1 MSRYKDFEGTN
12 GSGHNN
18 LHFWHL
24 WSNQHVS
31 RCEWGVICARSLICG
46 VSTSRHLN
54 PGGCWYI
61 TDKNLWAP
69 SEILSACKAGVVII
83 IQPSANI
90 HVSPQTKVLCFILN
104 VSYIDHPCSIAL
116 FEVIQHSRH
125 NEVGHNGCVLKLI
138 EWAPTQN
145 KLFWHQRECF
155 EPLFSPF
162 QVSEGI
168 WLLGQNA
175 PCVGRLVERSL
186 SR

>member
-1 MSRYKDFEGTN
+1 MG
-12 GSGHNN
+12 
-18 LHFWHL
+18 
-24 WSNQHVS
+24 WS
-31 RCEWGVICARSLICG
+31 
-46 VSTSRHLN
+46 LN
-54 PGGCWYI
+54 P
-61 TDKNLWAP
+61 LLAP
-69 SEILSACKAGVVII
+69 VSCNNHCIIHQEPLAGVQCDAEQARVG
-83 IQPSANI
+83 
-90 HVSPQTKVLCFILN
+90 
-104 VSYIDHPCSIAL
+104 IDHPCSIAL

-186 SR
+186 CCTVQLLCGYLKGQISVGSLSLESFHGGWGCFFYTEISGHHLSPHS